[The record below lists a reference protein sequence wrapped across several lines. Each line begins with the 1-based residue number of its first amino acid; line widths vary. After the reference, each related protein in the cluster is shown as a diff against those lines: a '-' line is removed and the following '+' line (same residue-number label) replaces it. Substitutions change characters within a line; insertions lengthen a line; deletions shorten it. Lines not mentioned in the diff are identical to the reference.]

1 MGFNQSLDPWK
12 LTAQNNTRD
21 MKINR
26 RENFWLLFHF
36 PVWQVI
42 RQLIE
47 VSFQLYYK
55 WKSKITGLLSTQDP
69 WNSETASSLKK
80 YFFLNNYCFN
90 LCGFCVRNKNHNIEK
105 KSLKASL
112 KTSSANL
119 LIKKRRRCESQSDTL
134 FFSLLGNL
142 ETRTYILKNKNDTI
156 ANTEISRANDAQH
169 FWRAAF
175 LWTCTSNL
183 VPQRWAAFESS
194 VNGKSIISLHQH

>member
-12 LTAQNNTRD
+12 LTAKNNTRD

-36 PVWQVI
+36 PVWHVI

-80 YFFLNNYCFN
+80 YFFKIITVLIFVVFVSETKTTT
-90 LCGFCVRNKNHNIEK
+90 LKK

-134 FFSLLGNL
+134 FFSLS
-142 ETRTYILKNKNDTI
+142 
-156 ANTEISRANDAQH
+156 EISTHALIFLKTRMIPLQTLKLVELMTHSIFGEQH
-169 FWRAAF
+169 FSERALPTLF
-175 LWTCTSNL
+175 LRGEQPSNRVL
-183 VPQRWAAFESS
+183 MAKA
-194 VNGKSIISLHQH
+194 

>member
-1 MGFNQSLDPWK
+1 MSLMGFNQSLDPWK
-12 LTAQNNTRD
+12 LTAKNNTRD

-80 YFFLNNYCFN
+80 YFF
-90 LCGFCVRNKNHNIEK
+90 K
-105 KSLKASL
+105 
-112 KTSSANL
+112 
-119 LIKKRRRCESQSDTL
+119 
-134 FFSLLGNL
+134 
-142 ETRTYILKNKNDTI
+142 
-156 ANTEISRANDAQH
+156 
-169 FWRAAF
+169 
-175 LWTCTSNL
+175 
-183 VPQRWAAFESS
+183 
-194 VNGKSIISLHQH
+194 